1 MARSLGSELLLASL
15 RAEWTGLSL
24 TWEGSSLPCAW
35 PLGHA
40 KTQAPPKCQGITN
53 SRKSRQETSVFY
65 STNNFY
71 CLICIHGSYML
82 SFILNLTCSVIPFLN
97 SQHKGFF
104 FIPPDSIACFH
115 FHYSP
120 QYYLLFVYLFVH
132 YLSLLYFMGQKTGH
146 FCKQSII
153 KGSWQ
158 VLNEYIEWSFQSG
171 ITQSQNCKICIRIY
185 ILWLPCWNCD
195 TLF

>member
-1 MARSLGSELLLASL
+1 MRFLANFTTSSTSPTL
-15 RAEWTGLSL
+15 CLKSDSVTCLSL
-24 TWEGSSLPCAW
+24 FLNHRALTSAMD
-35 PLGHA
+35 LG
-40 KTQAPPKCQGITN
+40 
-53 SRKSRQETSVFY
+53 
-65 STNNFY
+65 TNNFY

-120 QYYLLFVYLFVH
+120 QYYLLFVYLFVY
-132 YLSLLYFMGQKTGH
+132 YLSLSYFMGQKTGH

-185 ILWLPCWNCD
+185 IL
-195 TLF
+195 